1 MKEWKLFLPTIFMI
15 LMARMYELMRLREK
29 WGYLEYF
36 FEHIPT
42 TYLFEIQ
49 NKKSHGLKHRMF
61 YSIPRDVF

>member
-1 MKEWKLFLPTIFMI
+1 MI

-29 WGYLEYF
+29 RGYLECF

-49 NKKSHGLKHRMF
+49 NKKSHGPKHSIF